1 MIKKS
6 FAVAVLCLWVMV
18 LGALFVSLNY
28 LKTEAL
34 PSGGQ
39 DSPDCEIVSN
49 IISGALRGTE
59 TFYDSLRKHRVPAE
73 AINTIIGYL
82 SELIDFRRCKPGVQY
97 ELELSPAGDVVQCR
111 YYVSPVEVYTL
122 KKEKDNYSIYTEDVE
137 IERHIVKLSGE
148 ITSSL
153 FESFGESG
161 EDDRLIMAFA
171 EIFASDIDF
180 NTEPQPGDR
189 FTMIFEKYFKDDQ
202 LVGYGH
208 ILAARYETASDAY
221 QAYYHARP
229 GEKGT
234 YYDAQGKS
242 LGKHF
247 LRSPVPFS
255 RLTSGFSRSRR
266 HPILGINRP
275 HLGIDLAAP
284 TGTPILAAADGVV
297 VSRGRRGGYGK
308 QVVLKHPGGYET
320 YYGHLSRFARGIKP
334 GARVNQ
340 GESIGFVGATGLA
353 TGPHLD
359 YRIKARGV
367 FRNPFSL
374 RFRPKMVL
382 NGRSLGRFL
391 ARKEEM
397 SDIMGITAPRYEKR
411 LGSCKASQ
419 VSLI

>member
-1 MIKKS
+1 MIKKG
-6 FAVAVLCLWVMV
+6 AAAAVLCLWVTV

-28 LKTEAL
+28 LKTEVL
-34 PSGGQ
+34 PSGEH
-39 DSPDCEIVSN
+39 DSPECAIVSK

-59 TFYDSLRKHRVPAE
+59 TFYDSLRRHRVPAE
-73 AINTIIGYL
+73 AIKTVIGSL

-97 ELELSPAGDVVQCR
+97 EIELSPAGDVVRCR
-111 YYVSPVEVYTL
+111 YSVSPVEVYTL
-122 KKEKDNYSIYTEDVE
+122 KKEKDNYSVYAEDVE

-161 EDDRLIMAFA
+161 EDDRLILAFA

-189 FTMIFEKYFKDDQ
+189 FSMIFEKYFKGDQ

-208 ILAARYETASDAY
+208 ILAARYETASDTY
-221 QAYYHARP
+221 EAYYHARP
-229 GEKGT
+229 GEKGA
-234 YYDAQGKS
+234 YYDTQGKS

-266 HPILGINRP
+266 HPVLGINRP

-284 TGTPILAAADGVV
+284 TGTPVLAAADGVV
-297 VSRGRRGGYGK
+297 VFSGRRGGYGN
-308 QVVLKHPGGYET
+308 QVVLNHPGGYET
-320 YYGHLSRFARGIKP
+320 YYGHLSRFARGIKA
-334 GARVNQ
+334 GASVKQR
-340 GESIGFVGATGLA
+340 ETIGFVGATGLA

-359 YRIKARGV
+359 YRIKAKGA

-382 NGRSLGRFL
+382 RERSLGRFL
-391 ARKEEM
+391 ARKEEL
-397 SDIMGITAPRYEKR
+397 SDIIGMAAPRYEKS

>member
-1 MIKKS
+1 MIKKG
-6 FAVAVLCLWVMV
+6 FAAAVLCLWFMV
-18 LGALFVSLNY
+18 LGALFISLNY
-28 LKTEAL
+28 LKTEVL
-34 PSGGQ
+34 PSMGQ
-39 DSPDCEIVSN
+39 DSPDCAIVSN

-59 TFYDSLRKHRVPAE
+59 TFYDSLRRHRVPDE
-73 AINTIIGYL
+73 AINTVIGYL
-82 SELIDFRRCKPGVQY
+82 SELVDFRRCKPGVQY
-97 ELELSPAGDVVQCR
+97 KIELSPAGDVVRCR

-122 KKEKDNYSIYTEDVE
+122 KKERDNYSIYAEDVE

-153 FESFGESG
+153 FASFGESG
-161 EDDRLIMAFA
+161 EDDRLILAFA
-171 EIFASDIDF
+171 DIFASDIDF

-189 FTMIFEKYFKDDQ
+189 FTMIFEKYFKDGQ

-229 GEKGT
+229 GEKGA

-284 TGTPILAAADGVV
+284 TGTPVLAAADGVV
-297 VSRGRRGGYGK
+297 VSRGQRGGYGK

-320 YYGHLSRFARGIKP
+320 YYGHLSRFARGIKTNVT
-334 GARVNQ
+334 VNQ
-340 GESIGFVGATGLA
+340 GETIGFVGATGLA

-382 NGRSLGRFL
+382 RERSLGRFL
-391 ARKEEM
+391 ARKEEL
-397 SDIMGITAPRYEKR
+397 SDIIGMAAPRYEKS

>member
-1 MIKKS
+1 MIKKT
-6 FAVAVLCLWVMV
+6 FAAAVLCLWFMV
-18 LGALFVSLNY
+18 LGVLFVSLNH

-34 PSGGQ
+34 PSEEQ
-39 DSPDCEIVSN
+39 DSPDREIVSK

-161 EDDRLIMAFA
+161 EDDRLILAFA
-171 EIFASDIDF
+171 DIFASDLDF

-221 QAYYHARP
+221 EAYYHARP

-234 YYDAQGKS
+234 YYDAQGRS

-255 RLTSGFSRSRR
+255 RLTSGFSRSRK

-284 TGTPILAAADGVV
+284 TGMPVLAAADGVV
-297 VSRGRRGGYGK
+297 VSRGRHGGYGK
-308 QVVLKHPGGYET
+308 QVVLKHSSGYET

-334 GARVNQ
+334 RARVKQ
-340 GESIGFVGATGLA
+340 GKTIGFVGATGLA

-359 YRIKARGV
+359 YRIKEKGV

-374 RFRPKMVL
+374 RFKPKSIL
-382 NGRSLGRFL
+382 KGQSLGRFL

-397 SDIMGITAPRYEKR
+397 SDIMGIAAPRYEKR

-419 VSLI
+419 VPLI